1 MRKFDNEIIEYY
13 EEKKE
18 EGKIIAKWSGR
29 YPTLCYGEWSISVNG
44 EDVSGFIPEELKTS
58 PMGTEGVYRR
68 WRFKN
73 WEETNEA
80 YVDGFDCPEWINEN
94 KYWLDRITTDAK
106 IQEKIFYA
114 IQQED
119 FRYGSCGGCV

>member
-1 MRKFDNEIIEYY
+1 MKKFDNEIIEYY
-13 EEKKE
+13 EEKEAK
-18 EGKIIAKWSGR
+18 GVKAKWSGS
-29 YPTLCYGEWSISVNG
+29 YPALCHGKWSISVNG
-44 EDVSGFIPEELKTS
+44 EDVSDLIPEELKTS
-58 PMGTEGVYRR
+58 PMGTEGVYRH

-106 IQEKIFYA
+106 TQKEIFYA

-119 FRYGSCGGCV
+119 FRYSSCGGCI